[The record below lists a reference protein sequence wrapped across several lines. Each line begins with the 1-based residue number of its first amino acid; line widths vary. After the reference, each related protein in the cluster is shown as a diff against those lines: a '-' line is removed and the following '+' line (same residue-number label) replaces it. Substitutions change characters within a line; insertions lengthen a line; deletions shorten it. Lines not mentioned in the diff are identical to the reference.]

1 MNKLLK
7 IGEPAPFFTLASY
20 NVGTVDL
27 QALLGRKK
35 IVLIF
40 SRYFGCP
47 ICRLD
52 LLELIENAQKIIEKN
67 TFLIYI
73 TQSGSL
79 TANQI
84 IKDLG
89 ITFPV
94 IYGAKEGI
102 YTNYGL
108 RMMSISTLAKVPN
121 RLKEAKM
128 RGIEHGPSEGWEA
141 QSPGQFILDEQ
152 GKIIHLKSGW
162 LDLPA
167 IFEVLNS

>member
-1 MNKLLK
+1 MKNALK
-7 IGEPAPFFTLASY
+7 IGEPAPLFTLASY
-20 NVGTVDL
+20 NAGTVDL
-27 QALLGRKK
+27 QALLGSKK

-52 LLELIENAQKIIEKN
+52 LLELIENVQKIIEKN
-67 TFLIYI
+67 TFLMYI

-94 IYGAKEGI
+94 IYGTKDEI
-102 YTNYGL
+102 YTDYGL
-108 RMMSISTLAKVPN
+108 GMMNISTLAKVPS
-121 RLKEAKM
+121 RLKNAKM
-128 RGIEHGPSEGWEA
+128 RGIEHGLSEGWEA
-141 QSPGQFILDEQ
+141 QSPGQFIIDKE
-152 GKIIHLKSGW
+152 GKIVHLESGW
-162 LDLPA
+162 LDLPTL
-167 IFEVLNS
+167 FEVLGS